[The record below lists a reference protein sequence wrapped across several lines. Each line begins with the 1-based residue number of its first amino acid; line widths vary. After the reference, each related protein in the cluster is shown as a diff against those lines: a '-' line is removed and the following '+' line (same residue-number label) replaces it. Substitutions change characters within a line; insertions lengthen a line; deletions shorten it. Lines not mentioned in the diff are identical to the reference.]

1 MSKHKTIIGGLLA
14 VSILLAGL
22 AGCQPKEENVLRV
35 GVILPMTGTLSV
47 MGQVEREAMSLAL
60 EKVNAKG
67 KKMEIYFEDGKG
79 TPTDAVSAARK
90 LIDLNKVDVLI
101 TSTTGASLA
110 VEPIATQNKK
120 NLVAFCMDPDV
131 AKKSDYVIRYY
142 EGIDEEAAGIMK
154 YFNDNSAQ
162 KTVGILYAK
171 VPVWEKVVNNTLLPF
186 LKSKNLPVPYVETYA
201 LNEKDFKTVVLKM
214 KDAKIDHLILL
225 GYGFEY
231 PGIFKPMSE
240 YELLGKMRIIG
251 GWGFLYTPVE
261 PTYLNG
267 VLVSG
272 PEYVFKNHE
281 FAGQFYNEYHARY
294 SRFPN
299 FDAAFAYNAIMSLGD
314 NMNRENASTPIKQI
328 YADKSGLTGVAGPYS
343 FDANGNMIVTTGL
356 GMYQDGKI
364 TEVTD
369 SQK

>member
-1 MSKHKTIIGGLLA
+1 MRTHKAIIGVVLA
-14 VSILLAGL
+14 ASILLAGL
-22 AGCQPKEENVLRV
+22 TGCRPKEEDVLRV

-47 MGQVEREAMSLAL
+47 MGQVEREAMELAL
-60 EKVNAKG
+60 DKVNAGG
-67 KKMEIYFEDGKG
+67 KKMEVYFEDGKG
-79 TPTDAVSAARK
+79 SPADAVSAARK
-90 LIDLNKVDVLI
+90 LIDVNKADVLV

-131 AKKSDYVIRYY
+131 AKKSDHVIRYY
-142 EGIDEEAAGIMK
+142 EGIDEEAAGIIK
-154 YFNDNSAQ
+154 YFNDDTSQ

-171 VPVWEKVVNNTLLPF
+171 IPVWEKVVNNTLLPF

-201 LNEKDFKTVVLKM
+201 LTDKDFKTVVLKM

-240 YELLGKMRIIG
+240 YDLLGKMKIIG

-261 PTYLNG
+261 PASLNG

-272 PEYVFKNHE
+272 PEYVFKNQE
-281 FAGQFYNEYHARY
+281 FAGQFYNDYHAKYNRY
-294 SRFPN
+294 PN
-299 FDAAFAYNAIMSLGD
+299 FDAAFAYNVIVSLG
-314 NMNRENASTPIKQI
+314 NNLNRQNAGTPIKQI
-328 YADKSGLTGVAGPYS
+328 FAGKSGLTGVAGPYS
-343 FDANGNMIVTTGL
+343 FDADGNMIVGTGL
-356 GMYQDGKI
+356 GVYQDGRIK
-364 TEVTD
+364 EVKGA
-369 SQK
+369 QQ

>member
-1 MSKHKTIIGGLLA
+1 MNTRKGIIGGLLA
-14 VSILLAGL
+14 AAIILSGM
-22 AGCQPKEENVLRV
+22 AGCGPKDENVLRV

-60 EKVNAKG
+60 EKVNARG

-79 TPTDAVSAARK
+79 NPSDAVSAARK
-90 LIDLNKVDVLI
+90 LVDLNRVDVLV

-110 VEPIATQNKK
+110 VEPVAAQSKK

-142 EGIDEEAAGIMK
+142 EGVDEEAAGIMK
-154 YFNDNSAQ
+154 YFNDNPAR

-186 LKSKNLPVPYVETYA
+186 LKSKDLPVPYVETYA
-201 LNEKDFKTVVLKM
+201 LNEKDFKTLVLKM

-231 PGIFKPMSE
+231 PGIFNPMSE
-240 YELLGKMRIIG
+240 YELLGKMHIIG

-261 PTYLNG
+261 PASLNG
-267 VLVSG
+267 VFVSG
-272 PEYVFKNHE
+272 PEYVFKNQE
-281 FAGQFYNEYHARY
+281 FAGQFYNEYHSRY
-294 SRFPN
+294 NRYPN
-299 FDAAFAYNAIMSLGD
+299 FDAAFAYNAITSLGD
-314 NMNRENASTPIKQI
+314 NMSRENAGTPIKQI
-328 YADKSGLTGVAGPYS
+328 YANKSGLTGVAGPYS
-343 FDANGNMIVTTGL
+343 FDADGNMIVKTGL
-356 GMYQDGKI
+356 GVYQDGRI
-364 TEVTD
+364 VEVDDT
-369 SQK
+369 QK